1 MRKFIISLLITAA
14 AVAPAYATQAKWKD
28 MERWSVVGD
37 PAVPYCSSYAYFP
50 STGNAIYISLNPQG
64 WSIGI
69 SGQIVVP
76 GTTYTAR
83 VSTKNKYGTLVGTA
97 VTSEGVKFP
106 GIPFE
111 TIKELA
117 NAPFFKIEGIGKF
130 SMKGSMEAIIET
142 AACYKT
148 LVQATSPASIA
159 APAVTVYEREI

>member
-1 MRKFIISLLITAA
+1 MKRLLTALLISAA
-14 AVAPAYATQAKWKD
+14 AIAPAYATQAKWRD

-50 STGNAIYISLNPQG
+50 GTGNAIYISLNPQG

-117 NAPFFKIEGIGKF
+117 NAPFLKIEGIGKF

-142 AACYKT
+142 AGCYKALT
-148 LVQATSPASIA
+148 DIKASVSV
-159 APAVTVYEREI
+159 PAVSFEREI